1 MGKKADKRDV
11 LAEILDSVDEDV
23 IEELDSLYEIIQVE
37 SAEHSA
43 PDKSAKKKPPSKT
56 APKRSKKKTSHYLTR
71 AVYEE
76 LNNAKTD
83 LRDFLP
89 SLPKSNLTKSS
100 IVNIA
105 LKTIL
110 KEYKE
115 KGIESTLIQKLL
127 SQHKK

>member
-1 MGKKADKRDV
+1 MAEKNERKDV
-11 LAEILDSVDEDV
+11 LAEILNSEQEDTLDE
-23 IEELDSLYEIIQVE
+23 LNLLHEIIQVE
-37 SAEHSA
+37 SAEPGVPERSGKQKA
-43 PDKSAKKKPPSKT
+43 PSK
-56 APKRSKKKTSHYLTR
+56 APRDGSKKKTSHYLTS
-71 AVYEE
+71 AVYED
-76 LNNAKTD
+76 LSNAKKD

-89 SLPKSNLTKSS
+89 SLPKSNLTKSN

-127 SQHKK
+127 TQNKK